1 MAKLV
6 GNELPDDAFEALK
19 PGNPDAKKGRAVQMI
34 TVNAQGWP
42 DVGMLSYADV
52 IASDRNR
59 LRLATW
65 GDGECANDLRTNGK
79 IALLVID
86 YDMAYYV
93 KGTAS
98 EIRGRATDL
107 SDVNQEGGE
116 SPLAF
121 FQIEVR
127 EVYEDRVPTARVLSG
142 VKFEGSEAEEQT
154 HEKILRRLLEA

>member
-6 GNELPDDAFEALK
+6 GNELPADAFEALK
-19 PGNPDAKKGRAVQMI
+19 PENWSSKKGLVVQMI
-34 TVNAQGWP
+34 TVNSKDWP
-42 DVGMLSYADV
+42 DAGMLSYADV
-52 IASDRNR
+52 IARDRKT

-65 GDGECANDLRTNGK
+65 ADGECANDMRSNGK

-98 EIRGRATDL
+98 EIRPRATDL
-107 SDVNQEGGE
+107 TDVNQEGGE

-127 EVYEDRVPTARVLSG
+127 EVYEDRVPTARILSG
-142 VKFEGSEAEEQT
+142 VKFEGSEIEEQA
-154 HEKILRRLLEA
+154 HEKILRQLLET

>member
-6 GNELPDDAFEALK
+6 GNELPDDALEVLK

-34 TVNAQGWP
+34 TVNSQGWP
-42 DVGMLSYADV
+42 DAGMLSYADV
-52 IASDRNR
+52 IASDRKS

-65 GDGECANDLRTNGK
+65 GDGECANDMRSNGK
-79 IALLVID
+79 IALLIID

-98 EIRGRATDL
+98 EIRPPAPDL
-107 SDVNQEGGE
+107 TDVNQEGDE
-116 SPLAF
+116 SPVAF

-127 EVYEDRVPTARVLSG
+127 EVHEDRVPTARVLSG
-142 VKFEGSEAEEQT
+142 VKFEGSEVEEQA
-154 HEKILRRLLEA
+154 HEKILRQLLES